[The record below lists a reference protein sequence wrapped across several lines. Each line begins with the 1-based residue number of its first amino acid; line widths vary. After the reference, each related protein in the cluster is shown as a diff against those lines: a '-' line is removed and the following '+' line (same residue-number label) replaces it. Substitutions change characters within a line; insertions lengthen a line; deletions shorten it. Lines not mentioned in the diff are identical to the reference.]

1 MNRSFFAELKR
12 RNVYKVAVAYAV
24 AGWLVIQIGL
34 TVLPTFHTPEWLA
47 QTLVVLV
54 ALGFPIAVVLAW
66 AFELTP
72 GGIKRTE
79 DAEEAQSIPRS
90 RGWIYI
96 TAIGAALSIG
106 LFFLGRF
113 SVPLATRNSAR
124 EATQKSIAVLP
135 FESLSEEKS
144 NAYFADGI
152 QDEVLTRLAQIADL
166 KVISRT
172 STQKYK
178 SAPGNLR
185 EIAQQLGV
193 AHILEGSVQKANDQ
207 VRVTVQLINATNDAH
222 VWAHTYDRKLTDIFG
237 VESEIAKSIAESLQA
252 KLAGREE
259 QALAVKPTKNPEA
272 YDAYLRGLAA
282 EGQEL
287 HDLYALEKAAGFYER
302 AVQLDPAF
310 AVAWSRL
317 ARVES
322 DFFSPTLA
330 QRDAAKHALE
340 MAQTL
345 QPDAPETLFALGV
358 HQYRTL
364 NDYEG
369 AKITFR
375 RIATVLPGSS
385 DAPTY
390 LARIARRQA
399 RWDESVSLFEQAL
412 VLDPRNVELLDQA
425 AANYTDLRQ
434 FDAARK
440 LYDRALD
447 ILPNDP
453 DLMAYKAVGYQA
465 EGNLTEAGK
474 LLRNVTAQ
482 ISSIGPVQIKANQ
495 FTLEHNE
502 AAAVGLWLTRVREF
516 HAGSEGERGV
526 SLAFLA
532 LAQRLTGDIAGARVN
547 AEEARQTL
555 VPVCQQQ
562 PENDFLA
569 IFLSRAYAVLGD
581 KDSALKE
588 AQRAIDAL
596 PTASE
601 PYLRPTLNENIA
613 FIQTVFGEKSAAI
626 STLERLFK
634 LAYFSHTY
642 GVPITPALLRLD
654 RTWDPLRSEP
664 AFQKLC
670 EEKKP

>member
-1 MNRSFFAELKR
+1 MNEFLQRLKQRKLVQWTLAYVAAAFALLQGIDIIASR
-12 RNVYKVAVAYAV
+12 F
-24 AGWLVIQIGL
+24 GWPEQTMRFVIIALSVGL
-34 TVLPTFHTPEWLA
+34 FV
-47 QTLVVLV
+47 TL
-54 ALGFPIAVVLAW
+54 VLAW
-66 AFELTP
+66 YHGERGAQRINGTELL
-72 GGIKRTE
+72 IL
-79 DAEEAQSIPRS
+79 ALLL
-90 RGWIYI
+90 
-96 TAIGAALSIG
+96 AIGGGFLWRFGGVARAPAVISAAAPAAMPATSI
-106 LFFLGRF
+106 
-113 SVPLATRNSAR
+113 S
-124 EATQKSIAVLP
+124 EKSIAVLP

-152 QDEVLTRLAQIADL
+152 QDEVLTRLSQIADL

-172 STQKYK
+172 STEKYK

-185 EIAQQLGV
+185 GIAQQLGV
-193 AHILEGSVQKANDQ
+193 AHVLEGSVQKANDQ

-252 KLAGREE
+252 TLAGREE
-259 QALAVKPTKNPEA
+259 QALAVKPTNNLDA

-282 EGQEL
+282 EGQAL

-302 AVQLDPAF
+302 AVQLDPSF

-322 DFFSPTLA
+322 DFFSPTPA

-340 MAQTL
+340 MAQKL
-345 QPDAPETLFALGV
+345 QPDAPETLFALGM
-358 HQYRTL
+358 HQYRIL

-369 AKITFR
+369 AKKTFR
-375 RIATVLPGSS
+375 RIVTVLPGSS
-385 DAPTY
+385 DARTY

-399 RWDESVSLFEQAL
+399 RWDESISLFEQAL
-412 VLDPRNVELLDQA
+412 VLDPRNVELLGQV

-465 EGNLTEAGK
+465 EGNLAEAGK
-474 LLRNVTAQ
+474 LLREVTAQ
-482 ISSIGPVQIKANQ
+482 IPSIGPVQIKTNE
-495 FTLEHNE
+495 FILEHNE
-502 AAAVGLWLTRVREF
+502 PAAVRLLQTRVSEF
-516 HAGSEGERGV
+516 HAGSELEKGV
-526 SLAFLA
+526 CLVFLA
-532 LAQRLTGDIAGARVN
+532 LAQRLTGDIAGAKAN
-547 AEEARQTL
+547 AEEARKTL

-562 PENDFLA
+562 PENDFAA

-581 KDSALKE
+581 KGAAMKE
-588 AQRAIDAL
+588 TQRAIDGL
-596 PTASE
+596 PTSNE
-601 PYLRPTLNENIA
+601 PYLRPTLDENVA

-626 STLERLFK
+626 SALEPLLK
-634 LAYFSHTY
+634 VAYFSQTY